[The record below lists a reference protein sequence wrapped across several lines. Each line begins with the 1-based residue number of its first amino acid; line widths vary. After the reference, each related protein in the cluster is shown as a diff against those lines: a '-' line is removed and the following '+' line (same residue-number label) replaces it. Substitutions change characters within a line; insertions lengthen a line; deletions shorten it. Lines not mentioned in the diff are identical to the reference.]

1 MNITD
6 ITSYM
11 TEEHLLEL
19 LERYRELGP
28 LPGIFVAFLKSFV
41 PPLPTFAIIG
51 LNAAVYGFWLGTLY
65 SWLGLVL
72 GCVTTFLI
80 VRRLSWHPY
89 WRRWAEKPKVTK
101 GMRWIRRNAFG
112 YVFVL
117 SMFPIGPFV
126 VINIAAG
133 LARMRL
139 MSFLIAVSLGKIVMV
154 MAVSYVGDDWQRFV
168 RHPEQLLVV
177 ALFIALSI
185 FVSRRIE
192 ARYTRE
198 DGEAQEPDAQRQN

>member
-1 MNITD
+1 
-6 ITSYM
+6 M

-51 LNAAVYGFWLGTLY
+51 LNAAVYGFWLGSLY
-65 SWLGLVL
+65 SWFGLVL

-80 VRRLSWHPY
+80 VRRLSGHPY

-101 GMRWIRRNAFG
+101 SMRWIRRNAFS

-139 MSFLIAVSLGKIVMV
+139 LSFLIAVSLGKIVMV
-154 MAVSYVGDDWQRFV
+154 TAVSYVGDDWRRFV
-168 RHPEQLLVV
+168 RHPEQLVVV
-177 ALFIALSI
+177 ALFIALSV

-198 DGEAQEPDAQRQN
+198 DDGTHKRDAREQK